1 MSNANFSRPGA
12 VDLSNLGSLPNS
24 SAAAGGGV
32 YFMDAAEQ
40 DLEKMIADSLRF
52 PIVMVLHSPRDA
64 GGTQMLGTLERLA
77 NADAGRWLLAKVDV
91 DAHPRIAQALGVQAV
106 PTVLAVLAGQ
116 LVPLFQGTADE
127 AEIKN
132 YLEQIHQVAVANGIT
147 GKAAPQAGEPPQ
159 AEAADD
165 DAPAPLDPRFIP
177 ADEAMARG
185 DFEAAAEEFDKLLKA
200 NPRDLEAQSGRSQ
213 ARLLARTADA
223 DPAVIARADAAPDDL
238 ELQLQAADVQ
248 VLTGEL
254 EAAFERLLTAIRSHF
269 GDEREQLRV
278 RLLEL
283 FDTVDPKDPAVH
295 KARREL
301 SLALF

>member
-12 VDLSNLGSLPNS
+12 VDLSNLG
-24 SAAAGGGV
+24 AASDANHDPATAV
-32 YFMDAAEQ
+32 YFLDVAEQ

-64 GGTQMLGTLERLA
+64 GGTKMLSIFERLA
-77 NADAGRWLLAKVDV
+77 NADSGRWLLAKVDV
-91 DAHPRIAQALGVQAV
+91 DAQPRIAQALGVQAV

-127 AEIKN
+127 SEIKQ

-147 GKAAPQAGEPPQ
+147 GKASPQAGQAAVASDEQDAEPQ
-159 AEAADD
+159 
-165 DAPAPLDPRFIP
+165 LDPRFIP
-177 ADEAMARG
+177 ADEAMQRG
-185 DFEAAAEEFDKLLKA
+185 DFEAAAAEFDKLLKA
-200 NPRDLEAQSGRSQ
+200 NPADVEARSGRSQ
-213 ARLLARTADA
+213 ARLLARTVNADGS
-223 DPAVIARADAAPDDL
+223 VIAQADAAPDDL
-238 ELQLQAADVQ
+238 DLQLQAADVE
-248 VLTGEL
+248 VLTGQH
-254 EAAFERLLTAIRSHF
+254 EAAFERILAAIRTHF

-283 FDTVDPKDPAVH
+283 FDTVDPKDPAVA
-295 KARREL
+295 KARRDL